1 MKKTYKRKYRRRSG
15 MSLAVVIDAV
25 TGFVKKNKYLSA
37 GIAAA
42 VVVVV
47 VLLATGVLTGTAGT
61 PSSQASDPSQE
72 EIDAYYDGADEDTMS
87 GLSGESEATPTPYG
101 DFAEKGHI
109 IGISVLSPNV
119 EDYQLLAYV
128 SKAADASIEAG
139 EIDNFLLRDANGDED
154 QQQQDVLSMI
164 NDGANTIV
172 VMGTDNYN
180 FQQLSEL
187 CSENYVKIVACNI
200 DATEGFA
207 VNIVSQANY
216 AQTFAEFAKDSGA
229 TSEYTIDAT
238 ETEVNTI
245 REVLPVSAN
254 IDGADAT
261 ENISGRLDKSEPV
274 WDMMFFDNSANS
286 VLKMYIQKGVV
297 PNSVAS
303 PAYVGF
309 VKTWYALLHD
319 GVTFEETDEEG
330 NVISSTTPVTST
342 PDEFHAIA
350 YTQVQNLGEIVY
362 KFAYNIS
369 MGKVLPSDNYIYNAA
384 GEEYITSDNLDSYY
398 AQIGTLA
405 DTDILPSM
413 ADTSGIDELFS

>member
-1 MKKTYKRKYRRRSG
+1 MKNTYKRKYRRRSG
-15 MSLAVVIDAV
+15 ISLAVVIDGIAN
-25 TGFVKKNKYLSA
+25 FVKKNKYLSA

-47 VLLATGVLTGTAGT
+47 VLLATGVLTGTAT
-61 PSSQASDPSQE
+61 PDAQASDPSQE
-72 EIDAYYDGADEDTMS
+72 EIDAYYDGADEDTMA
-87 GLSGESEATPTPYG
+87 GLSGETEATPTPYG

-128 SKAADASIEAG
+128 SRAADASIEAG
-139 EIDNFLLRDANGDED
+139 EIDNFLLRDANGDEN

-164 NDGANTIV
+164 NEGANTIV

-180 FQQLSEL
+180 FQKLSEL
-187 CSENYVKIVACNI
+187 CGENYVKIVACNI

-216 AQTFAEFAKDSGA
+216 AQTFADFAKENGA
-229 TSEYTIDAT
+229 PSVYTIDAT
-238 ETEVNTI
+238 EAEVNTI
-245 REVLPVSAN
+245 REVLPVTAN
-254 IDGADAT
+254 IDGTDAT
-261 ENISGRLDKSEPV
+261 NNIADRLDKSEPV

-286 VLKMYIQKGVV
+286 VLKMYTKKGVV
-297 PNSVAS
+297 PNSIGT

-309 VKTWYALLHD
+309 IKTWYALMHD
-319 GVTFEETDEEG
+319 GVSFDEVDEEG
-330 NVISSTTPVTST
+330 NVLSSTTPVKATS
-342 PDEFHAIA
+342 DEFHGIA

-369 MGKVLPSDNYIYNAA
+369 IGKVLPSDNYVYNIV
-384 GEEYITSDNLDSYY
+384 GEEYVTNDNLDAYY
-398 AQIGTLA
+398 AQIGSLT
-405 DTDILPSM
+405 DKDILPSM

>member
-1 MKKTYKRKYRRRSG
+1 
-15 MSLAVVIDAV
+15 MSLAVIIEGI
-25 TGFVKKNKYLSA
+25 TRFVKKRKILSI

-47 VLLATGVLTGTAGT
+47 VLLAGGVIGPGSTLGQEDA
-61 PSSQASDPSQE
+61 PSQE
-72 EIDAYYDGADEDTMS
+72 EIDAYYEGADEDTMA

-109 IGISVLSPNV
+109 IGISVLAPNI

-139 EIDNFLLRDANGDED
+139 EIDNILYRDANGDD
-154 QQQQDVLSMI
+154 NQQLQDVLTMI

-180 FQQLSEL
+180 FQKISEL
-187 CSENYVKIVACNI
+187 CNENYVKIVACNI
-200 DATEGFA
+200 DATEGFD

-216 AQTFAEFAKDSGA
+216 AKTFADFAAQSGA
-229 TSEYTIDAT
+229 PFVYTIDAT

-245 REVLPVSAN
+245 REIVPVNAN
-254 IDGADAT
+254 IEGADAT
-261 ENISGRLDKSEPV
+261 ANLSDRLDRGEEV
-274 WDMMFFDNSANS
+274 WDMMFFDNSANA
-286 VLKMYIQKGVV
+286 VLKTYIGKGVV
-297 PNSVAS
+297 PNSIAT

-309 VKTWYALLHD
+309 IRTWYDLMHD
-319 GVTFEETDEEG
+319 GVSIETTDEEG
-330 NVISSTTPVTST
+330 NVISSTEPMTATPE
-342 PDEFHAIA
+342 EFHAIA

-369 MGKVLPSDNYIYNAA
+369 VGKVLPEDNYVYAVA
-384 GEEYITSDNLDSYY
+384 DQEYVTNENIDAYY
-398 AQIGTLA
+398 AQIGDLE
-405 DTDILPSM
+405 DTDILPAV
-413 ADTSGIDELFS
+413 ADTAEIDELFS

>member
-1 MKKTYKRKYRRRSG
+1 
-15 MSLAVVIDAV
+15 MSLAVVIDGI
-25 TGFVKKNKYLSA
+25 TRFVKKNRYLSI
-37 GIAAA
+37 GIAAAA

-47 VLLATGVLTGTAGT
+47 LFATGVFTGGAAGVMA
-61 PSSQASDPSQE
+61 QASNPSQE
-72 EIDAYYDGADEDTMS
+72 EVDAYYSGADEDTLA
-87 GLSGESEATPTPYG
+87 GLSGDSSATPTPYG

-139 EIDNFLLRDANGDED
+139 EIDNFLLRDANGDAN
-154 QQQQDVLSMI
+154 QQLQDVLSMI

-180 FQQLSEL
+180 FQKISEL

-200 DATEGFA
+200 DAAEGFA

-216 AQTFAEFAKDSGA
+216 AQTFAEFAKESGA
-229 TSEYTIDAT
+229 RLVYTIDAT
-238 ETEVNTI
+238 EAEVNTI
-245 REVLPVSAN
+245 RTVLPVNAN
-254 IDGADAT
+254 IEGDGATADL
-261 ENISGRLDKSEPV
+261 SGRLDRSESV
-274 WDMMFFDNSANS
+274 KDLMFFDNSANS
-286 VLKMYIQKGVV
+286 VLKMNIKKGVV
-297 PNSVAS
+297 PNSIAT

-319 GVTFEETDEEG
+319 GVSVDAADDEG
-330 NVISSTTPVTST
+330 NAASSAAPVTAT
-342 PDEFHAIA
+342 PDKFHAIA
-350 YTQVQNLGEIVY
+350 YTQVKNMGEIVY

-369 MGKVLPSDNYIYNAA
+369 MGKVLPLENYIYDVA
-384 GEEYITSDNLDSYY
+384 GQEYVTNDNLDTYY
-398 AQIGTLA
+398 AQIGALT

-413 ADTSGIDELFS
+413 ADTGDIDALFS